1 MNTAIVRALVDN
13 APEGLSKAELNAFVA
28 LHLVNYNKAHRRL
41 LSIAKTRFG
50 KVMLDKTSAQRRTFD
65 EATLEVYVSELNKRR
80 FENILKANSL
90 I

>member
-28 LHLVNYNKAHRRL
+28 LHLVKYNKLHRRAL
-41 LSIAKTRFG
+41 RLAKSHFG
-50 KVMLDKTSAQRRTFD
+50 ASKFPKTSVQRRTFD
-65 EATLEVYVSELNKRR
+65 EAILEAYLSEINKLR